1 MQTPQQNFIVLTES
15 TRIAIVTPGGV
26 WVIDRETG
34 KTEFKPEMP
43 ILEHFEAVRAAT
55 DILRATQHVRGTE
68 ELRLQVAKFLVSFV
82 EKADEAILAKISH
95 ETEPLEVQ
103 FT

>member
-1 MQTPQQNFIVLTES
+1 MQTPEQNFIILTES
-15 TRIAIVTPGGV
+15 TRIAVVTPGGV

-43 ILEHFEAVRAAT
+43 ILEHFEPVMAAT
-55 DILRATQHVRGTE
+55 ALLKTTQHVRGTE
-68 ELRLQVAKFLVSFV
+68 ELRLQLVKFLVSFV
-82 EKADEAILAKISH
+82 EKADEAVLAKISH